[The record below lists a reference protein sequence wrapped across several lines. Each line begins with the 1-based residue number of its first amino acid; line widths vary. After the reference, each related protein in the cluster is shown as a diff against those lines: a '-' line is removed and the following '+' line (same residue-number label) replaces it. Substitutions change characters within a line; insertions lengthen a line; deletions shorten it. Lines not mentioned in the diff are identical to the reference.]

1 LESTEVRLREPRG
14 AFSFRLAETD
24 MRYLVTGGAGFIGS
38 HLVDAF
44 VARGDAVLVLDDLS
58 TGSLANLDGARDSGR
73 VDVVE
78 GSVLDEALVKKLLE
92 SVDACVHL
100 ASAVGVQL
108 VVSRPL
114 DSLLRNV
121 RGNEVV
127 ITTAAA
133 QRRPLVFT
141 STSEVYGKNSHG
153 ALSEEADRVLGPPQR
168 LRWSYATAKAVGE
181 ALACSYAHEEAAD
194 MSVVRLFNTVGPRQ
208 TGAYGMVLPRFVRQA
223 LAGEELTVYGDGR
236 QSRCFG
242 HVFDVVRGI
251 LLVLDH
257 GQAAGRV
264 FNIGCSKEISILDL
278 AHKVIERTGSS
289 STVRFVPYDEA
300 YGDGFEE
307 LGRRRPD
314 TAALEALAGW
324 KPKHTVDHA
333 IDDVIAYERAEG
345 EPRSWRRGV
354 QLAR

>member
-1 LESTEVRLREPRG
+1 
-14 AFSFRLAETD
+14 

-38 HLVDAF
+38 HLVDAI
-44 VARGDAVLVLDDLS
+44 VARGDSVLVLDDLS
-58 TGSLANLDGARDSGR
+58 TGSLANLDRARDSGQ
-73 VDVVE
+73 VDFVE
-78 GSVLDEALVKKLLE
+78 GSVLDEALVKRLLQ

-114 DSLLRNV
+114 DSLLRNI
-121 RGNEVV
+121 RGNDIV
-127 ITTAAA
+127 ISAAA
-133 QRRPLVFT
+133 RRRRPLLFT
-141 STSEVYGKNSHG
+141 STSEVYGKNSDG
-153 ALSEEADRVLGPPQR
+153 ALSEESERVLGPPQR
-168 LRWSYATAKAVGE
+168 LRWSYATAKAFGE
-181 ALACSYAHEEAAD
+181 ALACSYAREEAAD

-223 LAGEELTVYGDGR
+223 LMEDELTVYGDGK

-242 HVFDVVRGI
+242 HVYDIVRGI

-257 GQAAGRV
+257 GQVAGRV
-264 FNIGCSKEISILDL
+264 FNIGCSNEISILDL

-289 STVRFVPYDEA
+289 SNVRFVPYDEA

-314 TAALEALAGW
+314 TAALEALTDW
-324 KPKHTVDHA
+324 KPTRTVDQA
-333 IDDVIAYERAEG
+333 IDDMIAYEQAAASVPQNERVDG
-345 EPRSWRRGV
+345 TLPSSRRGV
-354 QLAR
+354 SLAG